1 MLRRREPD
9 PTVLMGLDGAA
20 FLSDAV
26 PEPPTGEHWTV
37 LSYQL

>member
-1 MLRRREPD
+1 M
-9 PTVLMGLDGAA
+9 TGLMGLDRAT

-37 LSYQL
+37 LGNQL